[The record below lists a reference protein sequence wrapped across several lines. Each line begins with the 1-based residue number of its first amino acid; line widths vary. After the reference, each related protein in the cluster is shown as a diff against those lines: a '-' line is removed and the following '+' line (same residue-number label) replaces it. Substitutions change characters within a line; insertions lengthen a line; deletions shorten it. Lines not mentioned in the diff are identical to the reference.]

1 MHKIILSKDL
11 LKKQLNKLK
20 KQKKKIVL
28 VHGVFDLIHLG
39 HIYYF
44 QEAKSYGDVLVVSL
58 TSDRFVNKGLNK
70 PYFNEKDRLN
80 FLNQLS
86 IVDYVYCND
95 SKDASNIIKYL
106 KPDFYVKGPDYKT
119 KSGDEAGNLGIE
131 KKAIKKVKGKFLITS
146 SVQYSSTK
154 LINERLG
161 IFKETESNWL
171 KKIKSDASQNDYL
184 KDYLNA
190 LKKLKRQKILL
201 IGEIIFDEYNYVDPL
216 GKPSKENILSVN
228 FKNQEL
234 FLGGCLPVAKNLSKI
249 CKNLTILSLYEKEST
264 LEKIKKTFK
273 NERVNLKLIKK
284 KNYLDIYKKRYL
296 NNKNF
301 SKIFEV
307 YNFKDEDFY
316 DEGIKKYLSKNLRRF
331 DKVIVCDFGHGLINS
346 KMSKIISAKS
356 KFLSANIQTNSG
368 NRGYNLFNKYKKLD
382 FLSIDEPELRLG
394 VQDKKTNVEKIIK
407 SLPKKKYKKIMITRG
422 VDGLNYL
429 HQTELKYIPALS
441 TKPLDTIGAGDAA
454 FSFASGLIGNTNN
467 SNLIALVSA
476 IAGALKVQIVG
487 HRDYIKADDIYRTL
501 KSILK

>member
-1 MHKIILSKDL
+1 MQKIILSKDL

-20 KQKKKIVL
+20 TKQKKIVL
-28 VHGVFDLIHLG
+28 VHGVFDLVHLG

-58 TSDRFVNKGLNK
+58 TSDKFVNKGLNK

-80 FLNQLS
+80 FLSQLS
-86 IVDYVYCND
+86 LVDYVYCND
-95 SKDASNIIKYL
+95 EKDASNIIKHL
-106 KPDFYVKGPDYKT
+106 KPDFYVKGPDYKS

-131 KKAIKKVKGKFLITS
+131 KKAIQKVKGKFLVTS
-146 SVQYSSTK
+146 TVQYSSTK
-154 LINERLG
+154 LINEKLSV
-161 IFKETESNWL
+161 FKETDSNWL
-171 KKIKSDASQNDYL
+171 RKIKSDASKNNYL

-249 CKNLTILSLYEKEST
+249 CKNLTILSLYEKQSA

-273 NERVNLKLIKK
+273 NDRINLKLFKK
-284 KNYLDIYKKRYL
+284 KNYLDIYKRRYL

-316 DEGIKKYLSKNLRRF
+316 DENIKNYLSKNLKKF

-346 KMSKIISAKS
+346 KISKIISSKS
-356 KFLSANIQTNSG
+356 KFLSANVQTNSG
-368 NRGYNLFNKYKKLD
+368 NRGFNLFNKYKKLD

-394 VQDKKTNVEKIIK
+394 VQDKKTNVEKIMK
-407 SLPKKKYKKIMITRG
+407 GLSRKKYKKIMITRG

-429 HQTELKYIPALS
+429 HHKELKYIPALS
-441 TKPLDTIGAGDAA
+441 KKPLDTIGAGDAA

-487 HRDYIKADDIYRTL
+487 HRDYIKSDDIHRTL